1 MARPSRDSSNPGLSR
16 LPWLG
21 LLWACAENPPPP
33 PPTVPVKVTLPE
45 RDRLASMETLRFASW
60 LVAQEGDGVVLL
72 LPLQPIR
79 ARLCTNIG
87 RFSFGERWD
96 QELLDTPREDPLE
109 EGGWKPMSE
118 ETKEDFMRVDPLSE
132 QAPQLEILPPEDQL
146 PFADLPGES
155 LYQRRDF
162 GTHLSFDLWDSDRRQ
177 ALPLTDEMMGLIIGD
192 WQGLTR
198 KACQGVDINE
208 DAWEEE
214 SEQGRQDTL
223 ARARRIGLRYLVVD
237 TELFGESGMFHLS
250 NQVEPHL
257 VGRYDFTDGTG
268 VTIFE
273 LISND
278 VTGHSL
284 RSGRAANPSSE
295 Q

>member
-1 MARPSRDSSNPGLSR
+1 MARSSRDLSKLRASR
-16 LPWLG
+16 LLWLG

-33 PPTVPVKVTLPE
+33 PPTVPVEVTLPE
-45 RDRLASMETLRFASW
+45 RDRLAGLETLRFASW

-79 ARLCTNIG
+79 SRVCPNIE
-87 RFSFGERWD
+87 RVSFGERWD
-96 QELLDTPREDPLE
+96 NELDATSQGDPLE
-109 EGGWKPMSE
+109 EGGWQPMSGA
-118 ETKEDFMRVDPLSE
+118 TKDDFVRVDPVNE
-132 QAPQLEILPPEDQL
+132 QLPQLEILPPEDQF

-155 LYQRRDF
+155 LYLRRDF

-177 ALPLTDEMMGLIIGD
+177 ALPLTDEMMGLVIGN
-192 WQGLTR
+192 WQALTR
-198 KACQGVDINE
+198 KACQGVDISE
-208 DAWEEE
+208 EAWGEE

-250 NQVEPHL
+250 NQVESHL

-278 VTGHSL
+278 VVGHSL
-284 RSGRAANPSSE
+284 RSGRAADPVSE